1 MTRQSTSGHDDGLRR
16 RRTIAVGLDERA
28 QTTQDFAIGIGI
40 FILAVAFVFAFLPS
54 MLTPYDSSVG
64 GAETAQADRI
74 ADRIVADASSGTAND
89 LDKTAFKA
97 LDDNPS
103 DELGIRADDAGHE
116 FDRVNVTVQEL
127 EENETR
133 SVDDDLAL
141 GPEYDSQAAASAART
156 VTVDEYETE
165 CDPACRLVVRV
176 W

>member
-1 MTRQSTSGHDDGLRR
+1 MTRQPTSGRDDGQRR
-16 RRTIAVGLDERA
+16 RRTIAVGLDDRA
-28 QTTQDFAIGIGI
+28 QTTQDFAVGIGI

-74 ADRIVADASSGTAND
+74 ADRIVADASSGTANELDSVAFEALGDD
-89 LDKTAFKA
+89 L
-97 LDDNPS
+97 S
-103 DELGIRADDAGHE
+103 GELGLRADGAGHE

-127 EENETR
+127 GADETEPIG
-133 SVDDDLAL
+133 DELAL

-156 VTVDEYETE
+156 VTVDDSNE